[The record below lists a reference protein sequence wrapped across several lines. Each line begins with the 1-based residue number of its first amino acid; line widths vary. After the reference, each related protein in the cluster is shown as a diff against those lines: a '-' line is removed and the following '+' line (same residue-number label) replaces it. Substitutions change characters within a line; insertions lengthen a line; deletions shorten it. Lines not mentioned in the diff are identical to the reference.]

1 MGVDGQG
8 ASSNDGKDIK
18 HDIVII
24 VIAPMYN
31 FIVKQLIVILLD
43 TLNPIN
49 TQFPR
54 LKS

>member
-1 MGVDGQG
+1 
-8 ASSNDGKDIK
+8 
-18 HDIVII
+18 
-24 VIAPMYN
+24 MYN
-31 FIVKQLIVILLD
+31 FIVKQLIVILWD